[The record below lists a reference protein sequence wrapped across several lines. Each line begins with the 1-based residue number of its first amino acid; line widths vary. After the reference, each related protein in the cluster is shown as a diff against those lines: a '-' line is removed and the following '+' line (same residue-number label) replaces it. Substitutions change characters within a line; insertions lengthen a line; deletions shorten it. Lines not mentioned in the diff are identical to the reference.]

1 MWWMFT
7 GAIHIRS
14 NVEIIQIY
22 IIWRMGKQNMVYIN
36 NVLLFRHRNE
46 PGIDNTKKKMNL
58 MVIIHATVC
67 MKTLC

>member
-1 MWWMFT
+1 
-7 GAIHIRS
+7 
-14 NVEIIQIY
+14 
-22 IIWRMGKQNMVYIN
+22 MGKQNMVYIN